1 MMYGQKSAVALPA
14 VSGAG
19 VLFESVW
26 MVFAAVTIV
35 FISISAY
42 QLVRP
47 AGNHPRP

>member
-1 MMYGQKSAVALPA
+1 MYGQKSAMALP

-19 VLFESVW
+19 MLFESVW
-26 MVFAAVTIV
+26 MVFAGITIV
-35 FISISAY
+35 FMGVSMY